1 MRTKFGPKTRKELAN
16 EAVKKLF
23 DEGYFKEWRLARE
36 ISHEISKNIPKYWGQ
51 FRPEAVR
58 FALLRSKLPLET
70 RNKHQR
76 LQWRANEGNEGVGS
90 NTDEQK

>member
-16 EAVKKLF
+16 EAIMRLF
-23 DEGYFKEWRLARE
+23 NEGYFEEWRIARE
-36 ISHEISKNIPKYWGQ
+36 ISEEISKNIPKYWGK

-58 FALLRSKLPLET
+58 FALLRNKLPLET
-70 RNKHQR
+70 RSKDQR

-90 NTDEQK
+90 NTDDPK